1 MAKFYSKAS
10 LALSVII
17 GLGTSSHL
25 YADDGVTWADIEN
38 DAKTPENVLMY
49 GMGPDIPA
57 GSSGILTNVPFS
69 NPQGEICFGYDWQG
83 DGDIENPGEYGA
95 FSSGGPDGPRDG

>member
-49 GMGPDIPA
+49 ASLTTSLVLSTNSLFLICVGPLLSIMNN
-57 GSSGILTNVPFS
+57 T
-69 NPQGEICFGYDWQG
+69 
-83 DGDIENPGEYGA
+83 
-95 FSSGGPDGPRDG
+95 

>member
-17 GLGTSSHL
+17 GLGTNSHL

-38 DAKTPENVLMY
+38 EMYKKDEHGQMLRSVDKAHEAKIQKMMLDY
-49 GMGPDIPA
+49 GGTAPR
-57 GSSGILTNVPFS
+57 NRV
-69 NPQGEICFGYDWQG
+69 
-83 DGDIENPGEYGA
+83 YG
-95 FSSGGPDGPRDG
+95 